1 MAMVED
7 RTMTQAQ
14 VTGARMAQTSG
25 LLAQTAPT
33 GRMQAK
39 GGVGRDDR
47 DAMIAELEGQLR
59 SLEDRYKFRI
69 SSFMKRET
77 QTRNKIESLERRL
90 NEGSDQDEH
99 VQRMAVIE
107 NMHRS
112 VVQGLESIQGNTSK
126 ILHEQEKELMR
137 AFRAKLQETSKELE
151 QQKSRRGE
159 PSSELQA
166 RHKKVVAELH
176 DAREMAQRFDRKN
189 QQLDAEN
196 KKLLEKLR
204 SQTDDRQS
212 LLRDLVQAKKE
223 NARLKHKCQDVVSAP
238 SGSPPVGKV
247 PGHVEHTAARE
258 LESTLPKHG
267 TSEKHSDKTRAQQ
280 MSNKQY
286 EREVRY
292 REAVLR
298 MKRMVDAEQRTA
310 RSLRQQQ
317 AEVLQQRTE
326 VEVFL
331 RQCLEDVQA
340 EISRYEEKQERHA
353 SSEQPTFQPGISSSV
368 HEMNAQDRGRVLELL
383 LSQQRVVQLLYKR
396 ALPQVASGDFG
407 DSPASFVSDHGGNED
422 DLAWLGDMVPPEA

>member
-1 MAMVED
+1 MAQV
-7 RTMTQAQ
+7 Q

-25 LLAQTAPT
+25 LLAQSAPG

-39 GGVGRDDR
+39 GGLGRDDR
-47 DAMIAELEGQLR
+47 DAMIADLEGQLR

-137 AFRAKLQETSKELE
+137 AFRAKLQEVSKELE
-151 QQKSRRGE
+151 HQKSRRGE

-204 SQTDDRQS
+204 TQTDDRQS

-223 NARLKHKCQDVVSAP
+223 NARLKHKCQDGVSAP
-238 SGSPPVGKV
+238 SGSPPIQKS
-247 PGHVEHTAARE
+247 PGNVEHTPV
-258 LESTLPKHG
+258 PKRSA
-267 TSEKHSDKTRAQQ
+267 SEKHSDKTRVQQ
-280 MSNKQY
+280 TSNRQY

-292 REAVLR
+292 REAILR
-298 MKRMVDAEQRTA
+298 MKRMVDVERRTA
-310 RSLRQQQ
+310 TSLRQQQ

-326 VEVFL
+326 LEVFL

-340 EISRYEEKQERHA
+340 EVSRHEEDQDRT
-353 SSEQPTFQPGISSSV
+353 SEAVASSSV
-368 HEMNAQDRGRVLELL
+368 HEMTAQDRGRVLELL
-383 LSQQRVVQLLYKR
+383 QSQQRVVQLLYKK
-396 ALPQVASGDFG
+396 ALPHLASGDFV
-407 DSPASFVSDHGGNED
+407 DSPSSLGPDHEGNED
-422 DLAWLGDMVPPEA
+422 DLAWLGDMVPPET